1 MNAFFSKIYS
11 GLDKFFHLKERN
23 ASISKELLGGLT
35 TFLAMFYILP
45 VNGFML
51 GGIPGATPG
60 AIFAATA
67 IAAGLTTILM
77 GLFANFPVA
86 LAPGMGINAMITY
99 TVCGALGYSY
109 PEALALTFIS
119 GVIFIII
126 SVTPLRKWILNA
138 IPKNLKL
145 AIGAGIGFF
154 ITFIGLKNAGIVV
167 SDPATF
173 VALGDFTKL
182 PVIMAIIGIILV
194 LVLANIKNKWI
205 KTFAVI
211 ISLFTIGITCAIMGE
226 CGVPNMPKFMSS
238 NVGEVKDIS
247 LVFGK
252 CFTDGFSVFTKPEAY
267 AVLFSLLLIDFFDTA
282 GTLVAVGSEAGII
295 DENGNIKNGQRALLV
310 DAIGTVGGSILGT
323 STVTSFVESTT
334 GISVGAKTG
343 MSSVLVGLL
352 FILSLGIYPILG
364 MFSSVTIDGIAYSPV
379 TSLALVYVGTLMFT
393 QLKNFEWDDKV
404 AAISGFFTIIMM
416 VLAYSISDGIAFGFI
431 TYVVCSLA
439 SGKAKKVHPV
449 MYVVAI
455 LFIALYVVKAIVF

>member
-154 ITFIGLKNAGIVV
+154 ITFIGLVV
-167 SDPATF
+167 IS
-173 VALGDFTKL
+173 
-182 PVIMAIIGIILV
+182 ISIIIILLLKV
-194 LVLANIKNKWI
+194 NYSS
-205 KTFAVI
+205 I
-211 ISLFTIGITCAIMGE
+211 INYCVHIFRSVYIFTI
-226 CGVPNMPKFMSS
+226 
-238 NVGEVKDIS
+238 
-247 LVFGK
+247 LK
-252 CFTDGFSVFTKPEAY
+252 CN
-267 AVLFSLLLIDFFDTA
+267 
-282 GTLVAVGSEAGII
+282 II
-295 DENGNIKNGQRALLV
+295 
-310 DAIGTVGGSILGT
+310 
-323 STVTSFVESTT
+323 
-334 GISVGAKTG
+334 
-343 MSSVLVGLL
+343 
-352 FILSLGIYPILG
+352 
-364 MFSSVTIDGIAYSPV
+364 
-379 TSLALVYVGTLMFT
+379 
-393 QLKNFEWDDKV
+393 
-404 AAISGFFTIIMM
+404 
-416 VLAYSISDGIAFGFI
+416 
-431 TYVVCSLA
+431 
-439 SGKAKKVHPV
+439 
-449 MYVVAI
+449 
-455 LFIALYVVKAIVF
+455 